1 MLLKSRGIIFRSTK
15 YGESSLILEVYT
27 EERGIRKYIVS
38 GVRKARSSTPASK
51 LQLMNLVDLVA
62 YERPGKELTRLKEV
76 RPAHIYTR
84 IPFEVERG
92 TLGLFML
99 EVARNSI
106 REAEENTALFRF
118 LYESFVFLDTTT
130 GPIANLHLHFL
141 LELTAHLGFLPSGM
155 YSKETPLFD
164 LREGQ
169 FVGLFPGH
177 TEYLNEQRAAIMFN
191 LLHAER
197 NELADFRISREERSG
212 LLTDLLRYYRYHIE
226 GMREIN
232 SLDILRSVM
241 GGRGT

>member
-1 MLLKSRGIIFRSTK
+1 MLLKTRGIIFRSTK

-51 LQLMNLVDLVA
+51 LQLMNLVSLIA
-62 YERPGKELTRLKEV
+62 YERPGKDLTRLKDV
-76 RPAHIYTR
+76 QPARIYTR

-92 TLGLFML
+92 TVGLFML

-106 REAEENTALFRF
+106 RESEENPALFDYLF
-118 LYESFVFLDTTT
+118 DSFAFLDETA
-130 GPIANLHLHFL
+130 GPIVLVHLHFL
-141 LELTAHLGFLPSGM
+141 LGLTAYLGFLPAGA
-155 YSKETPLFD
+155 YSEATPLFD

-169 FVGLFPGH
+169 FIAGFPGH
-177 TEYLNEQRAAIMFN
+177 TEYLDGPRAALMYR

-197 NELADFRISREERSG
+197 EELAAITTTREERGG
-212 LLTDLLRYYRYHIE
+212 LLTDLLRYYRHHIE

-232 SLDILRSVM
+232 SLAILRDVM
-241 GGRGT
+241 GSRR